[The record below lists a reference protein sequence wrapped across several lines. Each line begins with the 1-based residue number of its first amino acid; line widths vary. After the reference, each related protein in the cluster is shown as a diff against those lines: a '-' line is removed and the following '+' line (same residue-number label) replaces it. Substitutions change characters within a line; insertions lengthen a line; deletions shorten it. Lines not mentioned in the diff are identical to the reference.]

1 MGFVRR
7 ASMHLIFVRFLGFFR
22 GNWWGC
28 ESTILRTFV
37 DDVRIERFDRRG
49 VRGCESVV
57 GRTGGTV
64 A

>member
-28 ESTILRTFV
+28 ESTNLRTFV
-37 DDVRIERFDRRG
+37 DDVRIER
-49 VRGCESVV
+49 V
-57 GRTGGTV
+57 GRG

>member
-1 MGFVRR
+1 MNFERR
-7 ASMHLIFVRFLGFFR
+7 VSMHLIFVVFLGFSI
-22 GNWWGC
+22 GVDGC